1 MLRAGVQGGGGD
13 LLELLVEALQAE
25 LAEGE
30 FRQVFGSCDVG
41 RGTGGLPH
49 AGVSWR

>member
-30 FRQVFGSCDVG
+30 FRQVFGSCEWSG
-41 RGTGGLPH
+41 AGGLPH

>member
-30 FRQVFGSCDVG
+30 FRQVFGAAMWSG
-41 RGTGGLPH
+41 AGGLPH

>member
-13 LLELLVEALQAE
+13 LLDLLVEALQAE

-30 FRQVFGSCDVG
+30 FRQVFGSCDVERG
-41 RGTGGLPH
+41 RRLSH